1 MFRPSIQ
8 PRSLSP
14 WRKPAR
20 RGAAEETDWGDSNPI
35 RLTGPVGWAIP
46 VRGPKMAPPPS
57 SAMTSRRLV
66 CRERSIV
73 RGDGGPFTPP
83 PPSRLEARS
92 RLSQHS
98 CSFDHLVGAGEESRR
113 DLEAEGLRGP
123 EIDDQV
129 EPSRL
134 LDRKISWP
142 RALQDLVD
150 VSCGAM
156 AALERARSI
165 SHQAADPHEGTDLV
179 HRRKAMLHR
188 KLRDPLSK
196 RIKGGR

>member
-14 WRKPAR
+14 WRKLAR

-66 CRERSIV
+66 CREGSIV

-98 CSFDHLVGAGEESRR
+98 CSFDHLVGAGEEVKRNVQADSFR
-113 DLEAEGLRGP
+113 GL
-123 EIDDQV
+123 EIDDKV
-129 EPSRL
+129 ISGGL
-134 LDRKISWP
+134 L
-142 RALQDLVD
+142 
-150 VSCGAM
+150 
-156 AALERARSI
+156 E
-165 SHQAADPHEGTDLV
+165 
-179 HRRKAMLHR
+179 
-188 KLRDPLSK
+188 
-196 RIKGGR
+196 

>member
-98 CSFDHLVGAGEESRR
+98 CSFDHLVGARKEGRR
-113 DLEAEGLRGP
+113 DGQAECLSRGC
-123 EIDDQV
+123 IDH
-129 EPSRL
+129 ELKRSRL
-134 LDRKISWP
+134 LDRQLT
-142 RALQDLVD
+142 RLGAAQDLIYVIGGPPEKDWVAWSIGHQTSSVD
-150 VSCGAM
+150 VLPRSVHHRQAGTERQNVDAM
-156 AALERARSI
+156 PVCNCE
-165 SHQAADPHEGTDLV
+165 
-179 HRRKAMLHR
+179 
-188 KLRDPLSK
+188 
-196 RIKGGR
+196 

>member
-66 CRERSIV
+66 RRERSIV

-98 CSFDHLVGAGEESRR
+98 CSFLYRPSVPCVEAKPRLREAVGHRTLLSRR
-113 DLEAEGLRGP
+113 
-123 EIDDQV
+123 
-129 EPSRL
+129 
-134 LDRKISWP
+134 
-142 RALQDLVD
+142 
-150 VSCGAM
+150 
-156 AALERARSI
+156 ERTSL
-165 SHQAADPHEGTDLV
+165 SHQRLRRTKLV
-179 HRRKAMLHR
+179 MAQATPE
-188 KLRDPLSK
+188 PL
-196 RIKGGR
+196 

>member
-98 CSFDHLVGAGEESRR
+98 CSFDHLVGARKEAWR
-113 DLEAEGLRGP
+113 DCKADRLGGP
-123 EIDDQV
+123 EIDDQL
-129 EPSRL
+129 EDRRL
-134 LDRKISWP
+134 LDWHVGRRGSAQYAGDEIGRPTPK
-142 RALQDLVD
+142 LVEPCPIRYEAA
-150 VSCGAM
+150 VSHHIGH
-156 AALERARSI
+156 L
-165 SHQAADPHEGTDLV
+165 ADG
-179 HRRKAMLHR
+179 
-188 KLRDPLSK
+188 
-196 RIKGGR
+196 